1 MLDKVGPY
9 LEEPPDT
16 PAPLFAVRAFKSAL
30 FGTPHPDLK
39 YNTNSPLAS
48 NGQSQQQEIVARAEN
63 TKPVRPITAVTEG
76 SVVNVKADS
85 LVSPMKGILVT
96 PGTATARRKN
106 VSFGGLAFN
115 EAKETKTSNDTD
127 LKSSVHSGGQ
137 LNPSTMD
144 FPPVDQHRQT
154 NLTKALYKAR
164 IDGPR
169 MQLEKSSSKPKPGK
183 DDVALQEGNDD
194 LKSQHITQEPVYDP
208 AIDIT
213 IDLNEPASRSGQHWK
228 AEFERYHKRSDRE
241 MKKIIKYG
249 QSFKSYAVK
258 KDSETA
264 DIGEKLQRELSKIA
278 TMEANVTSLAAQL
291 ANTRRDNPK
300 ETSEQARLVNDLAKQ
315 TALAVRYKQKADKY
329 KLALMEQSNATK
341 ILESSTI
348 GDTPIP
354 NSNKIS
360 LQAAINPYESHEI
373 NPELGS
379 LRAELE
385 NFRNSSQRAERKATQ
400 LETENLALKRD
411 IARLKEEIE
420 MIETRR
426 KAKEER
432 SRMKI
437 EKLEASQKERDLRS
451 MELTSEYPKLV
462 PKAEQQEPLP
472 GTVAEENLHYQE
484 KQRFFDKQDVYPAA
498 EIRKPFDKRADPQSL
513 KIKTKQRQRQSNVE
527 IWTSPGMDSTLPLE
541 KSMDNTLEDLVN
553 GSTFPILKDIHQ
565 NLVPEIDTRGLPST
579 ESSPISPLKPLNLL
593 SDDLGIPSPPHPSI
607 SFPLPSTNPTPQKPH
622 SSATNRMRDRK
633 SIIPSPRPSMINFP
647 SKLLKSLHP
656 PTDSQDPIAPSF
668 NLIPNSRMGNSAHD
682 KSAGFV
688 PFTAR
693 TGIRG
698 AASRLSD
705 DRFAAAKARLQK
717 KKEEKRLG
725 DRGRYGRGKV
735 N

>member
-1 MLDKVGPY
+1 MLDNDGPY
-9 LEEPPDT
+9 LEEAPDT

-39 YNTNSPLAS
+39 YNTNSSLAS

-63 TKPVRPITAVTEG
+63 KKPVRPITAVTEG

-85 LVSPMKGILVT
+85 LASPMKGILVT

-115 EAKETKTSNDTD
+115 EAKETKTSND
-127 LKSSVHSGGQ
+127 SSH

-144 FPPVDQHRQT
+144 IPPVDQHRQT

-169 MQLEKSSSKPKPGK
+169 MHLEKSSSKPKPGK
-183 DDVALQEGNDD
+183 NDD
-194 LKSQHITQEPVYDP
+194 LKSQHITPEPVYDP

-264 DIGEKLQRELSKIA
+264 DLGEKLQRELSKVA

-300 ETSEQARLVNDLAKQ
+300 ETSEQAQLVNNLAKQ

-329 KLALMEQSNATK
+329 KLALMEQNNASK
-341 ILESSTI
+341 FLESGTI
-348 GDTPIP
+348 GDTSIP
-354 NSNKIS
+354 NSNEIS
-360 LQAAINPYESHEI
+360 PQAAIKLYEGHEN
-373 NPELGS
+373 NPELSS
-379 LRAELE
+379 LRAEIE

-411 IARLKEEIE
+411 IARLREEIE

-426 KAKEER
+426 KAEEER
-432 SRMKI
+432 ARMRT
-437 EKLEASQKERDLRS
+437 ERLEASQKERDIRS
-451 MELTSEYPKLV
+451 MELTSEYLKSV
-462 PKAEQQEPLP
+462 QKAEQQEPLP
-472 GTVAEENLHYQE
+472 GTVAKENLHYQE
-484 KQRFFDKQDVYPAA
+484 KQTFIDKQDVCPAA

-513 KIKTKQRQRQSNVE
+513 KIKTKQRPRQSNLE
-527 IWTSPGMDSTLPLE
+527 IWTSAGMDSTLPLE
-541 KSMDNTLEDLVN
+541 KSIDNTLEDLVN

-579 ESSPISPLKPLNLL
+579 EHSPISPLKPLNLL
-593 SDDLGIPSPPHPSI
+593 SDDLRIPSPPHPSV
-607 SFPLPSTNPTPQKPH
+607 SSPLPSTNPTPQKPH

-633 SIIPSPRPSMINFP
+633 YIIPSPRPSMINFA
-647 SKLLKSLHP
+647 SKPLKSLHS

-668 NLIPNSRMGNSAHD
+668 NLVPNSRMGDPAHD
-682 KSAGFV
+682 KSAGRVSFA
-688 PFTAR
+688 AR

-705 DRFAAAKARLQK
+705 DRYAAAKARLQK
-717 KKEEKRLG
+717 RREEKGLG
-725 DRGRYGRGKV
+725 DRGRNGRGKV